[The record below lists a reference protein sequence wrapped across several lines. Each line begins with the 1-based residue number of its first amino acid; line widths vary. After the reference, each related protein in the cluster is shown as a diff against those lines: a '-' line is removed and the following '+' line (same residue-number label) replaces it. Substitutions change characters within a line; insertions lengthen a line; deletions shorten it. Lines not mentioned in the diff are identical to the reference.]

1 MALLLRDREAANGA
15 APPPSGNGASAVV
28 PDFACEACGAGMV
41 RGQDWCLECG
51 TAARGRLGQKAGWRA
66 AFTIVALTLLLVSGA
81 GIAGYAALTTDS
93 ERTAA
98 APSQGNGAPITA
110 QAPSGPDTGVP
121 ATGVPGTGVPGV
133 PGPTATTITPGN
145 TGPGVTPP
153 PASATSPIVPQVIPG
168 GSTPVQP
175 GSLPGLQTPAGKGP
189 KIVIPP
195 TKATVPPTNQAVT
208 PPAATTPPKGTTST
222 PTTVTPAVVG
232 PQIIKLKADAAK
244 TYDPATRAGAEIG
257 PAKNAID
264 GKKNTVWDVT
274 VPADGNPIGV
284 GVLVDLGAPYALQS
298 LRIATNTPG
307 YTVEIYGAVDAK
319 EIPVDLIDK
328 RWQHLTT
335 RKDVEDNAPIPLK
348 GKGEAPKYQLVLVHV
363 TTPGEPT
370 DPRAA
375 IGELTFRGTP

>member
-51 TAARGRLGQKAGWRA
+51 TAARGRLGAKAGWRA

-81 GIAGYAALTTDS
+81 GIAGYAALTSDS

-121 ATGVPGTGVPGV
+121 ATGVPGV
-133 PGPTATTITPGN
+133 PGPAATTITPGN

-153 PASATSPIVPQVIPG
+153 PAASSPIVPQLIPG

-175 GSLPGLQTPAGKGP
+175 GSLPGLQTPAAKGP
-189 KIVIPP
+189 KLVIPP

-208 PPAATTPPKGTTST
+208 PPAITPSPSKG
-222 PTTVTPAVVG
+222 TTVTPATVT
-232 PQIIKLKADAAK
+232 PQIIKLKSDAAK
-244 TYDPATRAGAEIG
+244 TYDPTQRVGAEVG
-257 PAKNAID
+257 PAANAVD

-319 EIPVDLIDK
+319 EIPADLIDK
-328 RWQHLTT
+328 RWQHLTD
-335 RKDVEDNAPIPLK
+335 RKGVEDGAPISLK